1 MGKRLLTRVAF
12 TTLAISS
19 IMSLSSCSKEK
30 RIEFKAPKFPV
41 ETRAETSIIFDEE
54 TILPIALHMA
64 LTDSTV
70 SLLGIM
76 DNKWVHTYNLS
87 SGELISQA
95 VTHGNGPDEVIVS
108 EGFDLLPDGTF
119 RIFEMQPPKI
129 KTFDKN
135 WKCIDSKDITVKQ
148 GTFAY
153 PSLFLPDNRL
163 LVSTSTDYASSAL
176 CIIDNTNQGKM
187 YEYNP
192 LETNDT
198 PVKRDF
204 EHSQTKDMYHRNRM
218 AVSPDGTKI
227 VSTTLDGAIIEIID
241 VDGLNLKHHATN
253 YLYPFEI
260 EERGNFTTFKDDVMR
275 GFSAVCATDS
285 LIFAAFLEATNDD
298 APTDITVWDWEG
310 NPLRRY
316 KTDYQI
322 LAMELSPSNPE
333 EIYALALKPSEEPQ
347 FVRFHCPGLQDN

>member
-1 MGKRLLTRVAF
+1 M
-12 TTLAISS
+12 
-19 IMSLSSCSKEK
+19 KERWPACNNEK
-30 RIEFKAPKFPV
+30 KIEFKAPEFPV
-41 ETRAETSIIFDEE
+41 VTQAAPSVIFDEE
-54 TILPIALHMA
+54 TVLPIAHHMI

-70 SLLGIM
+70 SFLGVM

-87 SGELISQA
+87 SGELLSRA
-95 VTHGNGPDEVIVS
+95 VSHGNGPDEVVTPV
-108 EGFDLLPDGTF
+108 GFELLPDGTF
-119 RIFEMQPPKI
+119 RIFEMQPSKI

-135 WKCIDSKDITVKQ
+135 WKCIDSKDITTKQ
-148 GTFAY
+148 GTFAH
-153 PSLFLPDNRL
+153 PRLFLTNNRF
-163 LVSTSTDYASSAL
+163 LVTTNTDYELWAL
-176 CIIDNTNQGKM
+176 CIVDPSGQGEV

-198 PVKRDF
+198 PIKRDF
-204 EHSQTKDMYHRNRM
+204 EQTETKDMYHRERM

-227 VSTTLDGAIIEIID
+227 VSTTFDGAIIEIID

-260 EERGNFTTFKDDVMR
+260 EERGNLTTIKDDVMR

-285 LIFAAFLEATNDD
+285 LIFAAFLEATNDEV
-298 APTDITVWDWEG
+298 PTDITVWDWEG
-310 NPLRRY
+310 RPLRRY

-333 EIYALALKPSEEPQ
+333 EIYALALKPSEELQ
-347 FVRFHCPGLQDN
+347 FVRFHCPGLQD

>member
-1 MGKRLLTRVAF
+1 MRRRFLTGVAF

-19 IMSLSSCSKEK
+19 IMTLSSCSKGK
-30 RIEFKAPKFPV
+30 RIEFKAPEFPV
-41 ETRAETSIIFDEE
+41 ETRAETSVIFDEE
-54 TILPIALHMA
+54 TMLPSALHMS

-70 SLLGIM
+70 SFLGVM

-95 VTHGNGPDEVIVS
+95 VSHGNGPDEVIVS
-108 EGFDLLPDGTF
+108 EGFQLLSDSTF

-129 KTFDKN
+129 KTFDKD
-135 WKCIDSKDITVKQ
+135 WKCIDSKDIAVKQ

-153 PSLFLPDNRL
+153 PRLFLPDNRF
-163 LVSTSTDYASSAL
+163 LVSTNTDYEVSAL
-176 CIIDNTNQGKM
+176 CIINDTTQGDM

-198 PVKRDF
+198 PVKRDP
-204 EHSQTKDMYHRNRM
+204 EHSQTKDMYHRERM

-260 EERGNFTTFKDDVMR
+260 EERGNFTTFKDDVVR

-298 APTDITVWDWEG
+298 VPTDITVWDWDG

-333 EIYALALKPSEEPQ
+333 EIYALALKPSEELQ
-347 FVRFHCPGLQDN
+347 FVRFHCPGLQD